1 MIYVLGL
8 LVGLVLGIV
17 AASVAFIVML
27 RRAQQTVSNEYWV
40 KISVVTTAWGV
51 GVFFA
56 MFIVLPTILT
66 IFANLYTD
74 HLWFSSVGFHSV
86 WKKQIIMEWS
96 AFGAGAL
103 GTILILWSQAAL
115 AKRFW
120 GDLSPYSGESRTHER
135 IVQKGDRYQEEKRSS
150 AEFHA
155 KDDFE
160 LLKNAVLWIFI
171 LLVAISVG
179 SWVKGSWQTIML
191 FFNSTSFGQ
200 ADPVFG
206 RDVSFYVFQ
215 LPFWEMV
222 RNVLAVVWL
231 LAATEVIALHG
242 FYGFRTG
249 EMINE
254 DYNNPGKFGARCWD
268 VIRRHGGLI
277 LIGFMALGAMDQFLS
292 RLHLVLS
299 DHGTLITGA
308 NVTDIQVRSWGYL
321 LIFAVF
327 LLCMAAVAFN
337 VLRKP
342 KPDAL
347 SDGWGVR
354 SARTSL
360 RTMTLAIMVIVS
372 VWFIF
377 LGILPLLYQT
387 FHVGPNELSQETVNI
402 SRGIAGTRAAYGLSS
417 VQENQFPVTD
427 YLTKDVVAENQAT
440 FDNLRIQDWRTLLA
454 TLNPLQ
460 ALRPYYTFQDV
471 DIDRMN
477 IGGQVRQ
484 IMISP
489 RDLNLSGGNV
499 PGGWI
504 NSHFVYTHGFGV
516 VISPVNEVANEGL
529 PEFLVKDIPPAGDV
543 NITQPRIYFSTNMS
557 GWVIVKSKQRELDYP
572 SGDQNNFNTYDGK
585 DGVGVGSLL
594 RRATFAIRTGNLRL
608 LLQSPVEADS
618 KIILLRSIE
627 DRVKKIAPFLRYDAD
642 PYITVVDGRLVWIWD
657 AYTTSGNYPYSRQSG
672 YGYNYIRNSVKVVI
686 DAYDGTTTFYQMDP
700 EDPIIRTWA
709 KIFPHLFT
717 SVLQAPS
724 EVVAH
729 FRYPEDL
736 LNVQSR
742 IFARYHVQSATTFY
756 NKEDFWSVPNEL
768 FAGEELS
775 RSQAYYV
782 TMTVPGETTPEFIL
796 MQPFTPAN
804 KENAIAWLAGRCD
817 PDHYG
822 QLVAFLFPKDKL
834 VFGTQQVESRINV
847 NEEISQ
853 LKTLWGQAG
862 SRVISG
868 NTLML
873 PVGNTIVFAEPLFIQ
888 ATQEANGGGGATA
901 KTAGGITE
909 ELTGGQMAIPELRR
923 VIVSNGDHLV
933 VASTVN
939 EAING
944 LLSYEQPAVPPIVSA
959 PGQTTS
965 TPGEQNA
972 AFGPLITQLYQYETA
987 AEQAVG
993 RGDWDT
999 FGKEM
1004 TEVTKVLDEL
1014 KSLAGQ

>member
-8 LVGLVLGIV
+8 LVGLVLGLV
-17 AASVAFIVML
+17 AAGVAFIVML
-27 RRAQQTVSNEYWV
+27 RRAPQTVSNEYWV
-40 KISVVTTAWGV
+40 KTSVVTTAWGV

-56 MFIVLPTILT
+56 MFIFVPTILT
-66 IFANLYTD
+66 ILANLYTD

-96 AFGAGAL
+96 AFGAGVL

-120 GDLSPYSGESRTHER
+120 GDLPPYSGESRTHER
-135 IVQKGDRYQEEKRSS
+135 IVQKGDSYQEEKRSS
-150 AEFHA
+150 REFHA
-155 KDDFE
+155 KDVFE
-160 LLKNAVLWIFI
+160 LSKNAVLWIFI
-171 LLVAISVG
+171 LFVALGIG
-179 SWVKGSWQTIML
+179 LAVKWNWQTILL

-200 ADPVFG
+200 SDPVFG
-206 RDVSFYVFQ
+206 MDVSFYVFQ
-215 LPFWEMV
+215 LRFWEML
-222 RNVLAVVWL
+222 RNILAWVWL
-231 LAATEVIALHG
+231 FAAVEVFCLHF
-242 FYGFRTG
+242 FYGLRTG
-249 EMINE
+249 EMAID
-254 DYNNPGKFGARCWD
+254 DYNNPNKFSARCWD

-277 LIGFMALGAMDQFLS
+277 LIGFLVLGAMDMVLS
-292 RLHLVLS
+292 RFHLVLS

-308 NVTDIQVRSWGYL
+308 NVTDINVRSWAYL
-321 LIFAVF
+321 LLFAVF
-327 LLCMAAVAFN
+327 LLAVVVLAYS
-337 VLRKP
+337 VLRRP

-347 SDGWGVR
+347 SDGWSGR
-354 SARTSL
+354 SVRTSL
-360 RTMTLAIMVIVS
+360 GVMTAAIAVIIS
-372 VWFIF
+372 VWIIF
-377 LGILPLLYQT
+377 LGILPPLYQT

-402 SRGIAGTRAAYGLSS
+402 SRGIAGTRVAYGLSS
-417 VQENQFPVTD
+417 VQESQFPVTD
-427 YLTKDVVAENQAT
+427 YLTKDVATQNQAT

-477 IGGQVRQ
+477 IGGQTRQ

-489 RDLNLSGGNV
+489 RDLNLSGGSV

-504 NSHFVYTHGFGV
+504 NSHFIYTHGFGV
-516 VISPVNEVANEGL
+516 VVSPVNEVANEGL
-529 PEFLVKDIPPAGDV
+529 PDFLVKNIPPAGDV

-557 GWVIVKSKQRELDYP
+557 GWVIVNSKQRELDYP

-608 LLQSPVEADS
+608 LLQSPVTADS
-618 KIILLRSIE
+618 KIILFRSIE
-627 DRVKKIAPFLRYDAD
+627 DRVKKIVPFLRYDAD
-642 PYITVVDGRLVWIWD
+642 PYITVVNGRLVWVWD
-657 AYTTSGNYPYSRQSG
+657 AYTTTGNYPYSRQSG
-672 YGYNYIRNSVKVVI
+672 DGYNYIRNSVKVVI

-717 SVLQAPS
+717 PVSQAPS
-724 EVVAH
+724 EIVAH

-742 IFARYHVQSATTFY
+742 IFARYHVQSPTTFY
-756 NKEDFWSVPNEL
+756 NKEDFWAVPNEL

-782 TMTVPGETTPEFIL
+782 TMTVPGETSPEFVL
-796 MQPFTPAN
+796 MQPFTPAS

-817 PDHYG
+817 HGHYG

-834 VFGTQQVESRINV
+834 VFGTQQVESRMNA
-847 NEEISQ
+847 NEEVSQ

-888 ATQEANGGGGATA
+888 ATQETGGAGLPSA
-901 KTAGGITE
+901 ETAGQITE

-923 VIVSNGDHLV
+923 VIVANSDHLV
-933 VASTVN
+933 VASTVKD
-939 EAING
+939 AING
-944 LLSYEQPAVPPIVSA
+944 LLSYEQPVVPPIVSA
-959 PGQTTS
+959 PGTTTA

-972 AFGPLITQLYQYETA
+972 TFGPLIAQLNQHETA
-987 AEQAVG
+987 AEQAAG
-993 RGDWDT
+993 KGDWAT
-999 FGKEM
+999 FGSEM
-1004 TEVTKVLDEL
+1004 VEVNKTLAEL
-1014 KSLAGQ
+1014 KTLSGQ